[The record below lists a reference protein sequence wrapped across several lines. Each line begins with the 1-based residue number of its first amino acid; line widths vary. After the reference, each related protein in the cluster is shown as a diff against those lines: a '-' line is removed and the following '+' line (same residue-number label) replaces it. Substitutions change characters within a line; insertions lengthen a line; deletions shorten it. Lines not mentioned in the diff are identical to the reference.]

1 MSDNLLLDLTPS
13 EVDVIRGALRLQEQ
27 GHAHH
32 GFTALVLQCQ
42 TLRSKINDSIIDNA
56 KPLTRV

>member
-27 GHAHH
+27 GHKHH
-32 GFTALVLQCQ
+32 GFDTLVLQCQ
-42 TLRSKINDSIIDNA
+42 TLRSKINDCIIDNA

>member
-13 EVDVIRGALRLQEQ
+13 EVDIIRGALRLQEQ
-27 GHAHH
+27 GHKNH
-32 GFTALVLQCQ
+32 GFYMLEVNCQ
-42 TLRSKINDSIIDNA
+42 ALRSRINDAIIDNA